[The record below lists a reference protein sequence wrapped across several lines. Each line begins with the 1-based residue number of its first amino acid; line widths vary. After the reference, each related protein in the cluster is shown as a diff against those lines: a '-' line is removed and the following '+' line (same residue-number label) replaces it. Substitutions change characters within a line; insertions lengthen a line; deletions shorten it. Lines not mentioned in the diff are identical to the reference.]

1 MECTQILY
9 RGFVKKRLA
18 KKRIMSLTHLGPPP
32 LGLAHTCEAL
42 ELVMDLLWGEFDQAG
57 CSWGYPKEV
66 FEAR

>member
-1 MECTQILY
+1 
-9 RGFVKKRLA
+9 
-18 KKRIMSLTHLGPPP
+18 MSLTHLGPPP

-42 ELVMDLLWGEFDQAG
+42 ELVMDLLLGEFDQAG